1 MVKSHVKTDKD
12 QLGCHKLRNARSHP
26 TWLGGYP
33 AGHLLPREDSV
44 EWLGENVHPSLQWLQ
59 NLSKEAHP
67 GWTQVRTS
75 EEKGQSMDCEPPCT
89 RPHLHRPLNPGGQC
103 KQAVPTKRKIEHGRK
118 RRSEPI
124 KCSTCRISIF
134 KKLILILFFFLVL
147 SILPDIWKLSNV
159 NKD

>member
-1 MVKSHVKTDKD
+1 MKTDKD

-26 TWLGGYP
+26 TWLGGHP
-33 AGHLLPREDSV
+33 AGHLLPRKDSV

-75 EEKGQSMDCEPPCT
+75 EGKGQSMDCEPPCT
-89 RPHLHRPLNPGGQC
+89 RAHLHRPLSPGGQC
-103 KQAVPTKRKIEHGRK
+103 KQAVPTKRKVEHGRK
-118 RRSEPI
+118 RHSEPI

-134 KKLILILFFFLVL
+134 LKLILIIIIIIILVL
-147 SILPDIWKLSNV
+147 SILHDIWKLSNV